1 MDFKFTRHEQAL
13 ADNVR
18 QAMDGHIVLR
28 MQGIEEKNEVPP
40 DLPQDAVNITRLFEL
55 VIQRPDI
62 ARGLLRR

>member
-1 MDFKFTRHEQAL
+1 MDFTFIRHEQAL
-13 ADNVR
+13 TDKR
-18 QAMDGHIVLR
+18 QSMDGHVALR

-40 DLPQDAVNITRLFEL
+40 DLPQGAVNITRLFEL